1 MAGDCGCRARG
12 FVLAG
17 SDASVPVGG
26 PPQSLFEREAWGPAQ
41 TGSGLR
47 GIDLQEP
54 RFVRE
59 LTACEQ
65 PCFQSAKTGDMLP
78 DGTVL
83 LWRSDMDRMGLNAL
97 REWLRQNAVESNS
110 VIAFGDV
117 PARLGT
123 LLEEEYNLRLE
134 CSRELPVAQNITRP
148 SRRNEVTSRAFL
160 EERPSV

>member
-1 MAGDCGCRARG
+1 MRESAAWYENCDENESC
-12 FVLAG
+12 F
-17 SDASVPVGG
+17 DNVPRNTLEEL
-26 PPQSLFEREAWGPAQ
+26 SM
-41 TGSGLR
+41 
-47 GIDLQEP
+47 QEP

-65 PCFQSAKTGDMLP
+65 PCFQSAKTGDTLP

-123 LLEEEYNLRLE
+123 LLEEEYNL
-134 CSRELPVAQNITRP
+134 
-148 SRRNEVTSRAFL
+148 
-160 EERPSV
+160 